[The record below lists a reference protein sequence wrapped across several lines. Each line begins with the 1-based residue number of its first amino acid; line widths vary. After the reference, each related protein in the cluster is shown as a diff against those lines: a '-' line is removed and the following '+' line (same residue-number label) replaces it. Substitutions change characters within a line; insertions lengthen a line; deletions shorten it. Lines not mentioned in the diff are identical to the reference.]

1 MFQVENLNEF
11 DAMVRPYI
19 NGWIPRHP
27 LRVNNAIYKPLP
39 ALVEPRGEF
48 GMTPLFDRMKR
59 KIHDAVQSVQL
70 VDAIGGGA
78 GEIDVALNDR
88 ILSDAGAALENGD
101 DEEAD
106 ILKNALNNLIVV

>member
-1 MFQVENLNEF
+1 
-11 DAMVRPYI
+11 MVWYVSSRNF

-27 LRVNNAIYKPLP
+27 LRVNNVIYKPLP

-48 GMTPLFDRMKR
+48 GMTPLFNRMKR

-70 VDAIGGGA
+70 VDAVGGGA

-88 ILSDAGAALENGD
+88 ILPDAGAALENGD

-106 ILKNALNNLIVV
+106 ILKNALNNLIIV